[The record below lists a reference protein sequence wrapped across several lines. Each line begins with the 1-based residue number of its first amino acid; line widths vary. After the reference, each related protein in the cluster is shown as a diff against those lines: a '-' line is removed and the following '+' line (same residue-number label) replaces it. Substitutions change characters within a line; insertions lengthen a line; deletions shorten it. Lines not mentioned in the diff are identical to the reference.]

1 MATEPASPI
10 RFRKLRIA
18 FSVTCLIACVLL
30 IALWVRSYNRTETV
44 STTNKNLISTTFGSG
59 CGLAYFI
66 RSDDSAVVFGDPFE
80 DAEESGWKYS
90 SVPAAPGP
98 PHKLS
103 WNSDAKLL
111 IVPVPYWC
119 SVLLAAALALAPWL
133 RPRFSLRTLLIATTL
148 VAVVLGLAVYAGRI
162 H

>member
-1 MATEPASPI
+1 MK
-10 RFRKLRIA
+10 FRKLRIA
-18 FSVTCLIACVLL
+18 WSVFWGLACVLL
-30 IALWVRSYNRTETV
+30 IVLWVRSYNRTETV
-44 STTNKNLISTTFGSG
+44 SKTNKNLISTTFGSG
-59 CGLAYFI
+59 YGLAYFI

-98 PHKLS
+98 PHKLG

-119 SVLLAAALALAPWL
+119 PVLLAAAFATAPWL
-133 RPRFSLRTLLIATTL
+133 RWRFSLRTLIIATTL
-148 VAVVLGLAVYAGRI
+148 VAVVLGLIVWLGS
-162 H
+162 